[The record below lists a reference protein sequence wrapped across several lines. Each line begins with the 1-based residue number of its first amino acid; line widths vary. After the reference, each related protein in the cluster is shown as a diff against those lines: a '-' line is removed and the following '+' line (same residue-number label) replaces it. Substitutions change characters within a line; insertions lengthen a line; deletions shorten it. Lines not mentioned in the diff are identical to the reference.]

1 MDGIERKRHIGFYG
15 GSFNPVHTG
24 HLILA
29 DYMAQFAG
37 LDEVWLS
44 VSPLNPLKAGEERPV
59 DDDDRL
65 AMLRLAIG
73 DNPLLKISTIEL
85 SMPLPTYTINTL
97 REISR
102 LHPDAK
108 FSLIIGSDNW
118 KLFDRWKFPE
128 EIIERFSPIIYPRP
142 GYEVDARTLPQGV
155 RLLEKAPLLDISST
169 FIRQAIASG
178 HNMEYFVTSR
188 VWNYIVKHS
197 LYMK

>member
-73 DNPLLKISTIEL
+73 DNPQLKISTIEL
-85 SMPLPTYTINTL
+85 SMPLPTYTSDTL

-118 KLFDRWKFPE
+118 KLFDRLRCPE
-128 EIIERFSPIIYPRP
+128 EIVERFSPIIYPRP

-155 RLLEKAPLLDISST
+155 TLLEKAPLLDISST
-169 FIRQAIASG
+169 FIRGAIASG

-197 LYMK
+197 LYKK

>member
-1 MDGIERKRHIGFYG
+1 MDGNERKRHIGFYG

-85 SMPLPTYTINTL
+85 SMPLPT
-97 REISR
+97 
-102 LHPDAK
+102 
-108 FSLIIGSDNW
+108 
-118 KLFDRWKFPE
+118 
-128 EIIERFSPIIYPRP
+128 
-142 GYEVDARTLPQGV
+142 
-155 RLLEKAPLLDISST
+155 
-169 FIRQAIASG
+169 
-178 HNMEYFVTSR
+178 
-188 VWNYIVKHS
+188 
-197 LYMK
+197 